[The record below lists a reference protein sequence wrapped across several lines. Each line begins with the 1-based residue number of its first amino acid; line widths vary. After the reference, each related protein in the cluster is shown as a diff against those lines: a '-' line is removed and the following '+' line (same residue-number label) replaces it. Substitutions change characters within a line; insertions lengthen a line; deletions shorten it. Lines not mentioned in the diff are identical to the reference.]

1 MKRRSFASLL
11 SGAVLTLST
20 LSAAAQEAPLRW
32 GYNAAPFPPFTA
44 KSASGQW
51 TGFDVDIMN
60 ALCRQMQARCDI
72 AEVAWDGIIPA
83 LQANKIDIIW
93 SGMSMTAERDK
104 VVDFTDRYRRGPAAF
119 VADQADPLT
128 VTAEGL
134 KGKVVGVQKATNFQ
148 RYLEHY
154 FGSAAK
160 VKLYDSLDDAT
171 ADLAA
176 GRIDVV
182 MGDILQ
188 LKVFMTTAAG
198 KSFDVK
204 FVTPVDPLLGR
215 GAGAGVRKG
224 DDALRLRLNAAI
236 KAIRDSGEY
245 DAIAKKY
252 FDFDP
257 YGAG

>member
-1 MKRRSFASLL
+1 MMAAAIMML
-11 SGAVLTLST
+11 SGL
-20 LSAAAQEAPLRW
+20 AAQAQEKPLRW
-32 GYNAAPFPPFTA
+32 GYNSAPFPPFTS

-60 ALCRQMQARCDI
+60 AMCKQMQAKCEIVDI
-72 AEVAWDGIIPA
+72 AWDGIIPA
-83 LQANKIDIIW
+83 LQADKIDIIW
-93 SGMSMTAERDK
+93 SGMSMTPEREK

-119 VADQADPLT
+119 IADKTETLPITEA
-128 VTAEGL
+128 GL

-154 FGSAAK
+154 YGKAAQ

-188 LKVFMTTAAG
+188 LKLFLKTSPGQA
-198 KSFDVK
+198 FDIK
-204 FVTPVDPLLGR
+204 GVTPVDPLLGR
-215 GAGAGVRKG
+215 GAGAAVRKG
-224 DDALRLRLNAAI
+224 DDALRLKLNAAI
-236 KAIRDSGEY
+236 KAIRDDGEY
-245 DAIAKKY
+245 DTIAKRY

>member
-1 MKRRSFASLL
+1 MKRRLFATLA
-11 SGAVLTLST
+11 AVLLVLPTL
-20 LSAAAQEAPLRW
+20 AAQADDASLRW
-32 GYNAAPFPPFTA
+32 GYNAAPFPPFTS

-60 ALCRQMQARCDI
+60 ALCRQMQAKCEIVD
-72 AEVAWDGIIPA
+72 VAWDGIIPA

-119 VADQADPLT
+119 IAEKSADIPIT
-128 VTAEGL
+128 EPGL
-134 KGKVVGVQKATNFQ
+134 RGKVVGVQKATNFQ

-154 FGSAAK
+154 YGKAAQ

-188 LKVFMTTAAG
+188 LKVFMQTPDG
-198 KSFDVK
+198 KEFDVK
-204 FVTPVDPLLGR
+204 AVTPVDPLLGR
-215 GAGAGVRKG
+215 GAGAAVRKG

-236 KAIRDSGEY
+236 KAIRASGEY
-245 DAIAKKY
+245 DAIAKRY

>member
-1 MKRRSFASLL
+1 MKRILVP
-11 SGAVLTLST
+11 VL
-20 LSAAAQEAPLRW
+20 AAALMCFCTLAAQAQEKVLRW
-32 GYNAAPFPPFTA
+32 GYNSAPFPPFTS
-44 KSASGQW
+44 KGASGEW

-60 ALCRQMQARCDI
+60 ALCRQMQAKCEI
-72 AEVAWDGIIPA
+72 VEIAWDGIIPA
-83 LQANKIDIIW
+83 LQAGKIDIIW

-119 VADQADPLT
+119 IADKGADIAI
-128 VTAEGL
+128 TAQGL
-134 KGKVVGVQKATNFQ
+134 KGKVVGVQKATNFE

-154 FGSAAK
+154 YGDAAE

-188 LKVFMTTAAG
+188 LKIFLKTPEGEPFAIKG
-198 KSFDVK
+198 
-204 FVTPVDPLLGR
+204 VTPVDPLLGR
-215 GAGAGVRKG
+215 GAGAAVRKG
-224 DDALRLRLNAAI
+224 DDALRLQLNAAL
-236 KAIRDSGEY
+236 KAIRADGEY
-245 DAIAKKY
+245 DAIAKRY

>member
-1 MKRRSFASLL
+1 MTRRLFAALVAAALL
-11 SGAVLTLST
+11 ALPG
-20 LSAAAQEAPLRW
+20 LSASAQDAPLRW
-32 GYNAAPFPPFTA
+32 GYNAAPFPPFTS

-51 TGFDVDIMN
+51 TGFDVDVMN
-60 ALCRQMQARCDI
+60 ALCRQMQARCSI
-72 AEVAWDGIIPA
+72 VEVAWDGIIPA
-83 LQANKIDIIW
+83 LQAGKIDIIW

-119 VADQADPLT
+119 LADKTDPLK
-128 VTAEGL
+128 VTTDGL
-134 KGKVVGVQKATNFQ
+134 KGKIVGVQKATNFQ

-154 FGSAAK
+154 YGSSAQ

-188 LKVFMTTAAG
+188 LKLFMATPG
-198 KSFDVK
+198 GQGFDIK
-204 FVTPVDPLLGR
+204 AITPVDPLLGR

-236 KAIRDSGEY
+236 KAIRASGEY
-245 DAIAKKY
+245 DTIAKRY

>member
-1 MKRRSFASLL
+1 MKRIWGGVAALAIMML
-11 SGAVLTLST
+11 ACLTVQ
-20 LSAAAQEAPLRW
+20 AQDTPLRW
-32 GYNAAPFPPFTA
+32 GYNSASFPPFTS

-51 TGFDVDIMN
+51 TGFDVDVMN
-60 ALCRQMQARCDI
+60 ALCRQMQAKCEI
-72 AEVAWDGIIPA
+72 VEVAWDGMIPA

-93 SGMSMTAERDK
+93 TGMSMTAERDK

-119 VADQADPLT
+119 VAAKSDNIPITEQ
-128 VTAEGL
+128 GL
-134 KGKVVGVQKATNFQ
+134 SGKVVGVQKATNFE

-154 FGSAAK
+154 YGKAAQ

-188 LKVFMTTAAG
+188 LKVFMQTPSG
-198 KSFDVK
+198 QDYDIKG
-204 FVTPVDPLLGR
+204 VTPVDPLLGR
-215 GAGAGVRKG
+215 GAGAGIRKG
-224 DDALRLRLNAAI
+224 DDALRLRLNAAL

-245 DAIAKKY
+245 NTIAKRY